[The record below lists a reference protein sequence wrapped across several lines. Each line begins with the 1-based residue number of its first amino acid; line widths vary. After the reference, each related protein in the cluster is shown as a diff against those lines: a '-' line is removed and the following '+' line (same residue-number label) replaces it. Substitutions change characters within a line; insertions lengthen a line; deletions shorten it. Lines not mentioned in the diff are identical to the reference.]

1 MKEWYYMKKFISV
14 LLVFAALTAMLSVC
28 GFAADADFAGSVQDA
43 VAEAAATVN
52 NYVGDFFVTVSDHI
66 SAFNETATEAFG
78 DINLNGFLA
87 QIDAF
92 IESICAAVIEAIAK
106 IELPAIQF

>member
-14 LLVFAALTAMLSVC
+14 LLVFAALAAMLSVC
-28 GFAADADFAGSVQDA
+28 GFAADADVAVSVQDA
-43 VAEAAATVN
+43 VAEVAATVN

-66 SAFNETATEAFG
+66 AAFNETANEAFG
-78 DINLNGFLA
+78 GINLNGFLA

-92 IESICAAVIEAIAK
+92 IESICAAVVEAIAK